1 MKKINKLELENK
13 HIADEMVEH
22 LILEKIGGLP
32 DHGHAHAVPLKKK
45 LTPKTKKNYDMEFF
59 IIMSTIII
67 SEIWYLWNYLV
78 EKYPDIDKLF
88 NFE

>member
-1 MKKINKLELENK
+1 MKKINKLELENE

-45 LTPKTKKNYDMEFF
+45 LPKKSRKNHDFEFYT
-59 IIMSTIII
+59 IMTIII
-67 SEIWYLWNYLV
+67 VSEVWYLWNCFVGRY
-78 EKYPDIDKLF
+78 
-88 NFE
+88 